1 MSRNLKLPN
10 EVRLA
15 KQTNKKIAK
24 RRQRRGFLKFYS
36 KAEDQE
42 RESPLT
48 ASVVRLELREKADFL
63 NIVFFILYKGNLRSR
78 LT

>member
-15 KQTNKKIAK
+15 KQNKKKIAK

>member
-1 MSRNLKLPN
+1 MKWDLQNKT
-10 EVRLA
+10 
-15 KQTNKKIAK
+15 KQKIAK